1 MRKFVPISICA
12 MFHIPSEALTNY
24 IVRLAFVFSLL
35 LSFLFA
41 RSFVSLSTCVSNSMP
56 ICPFNVMSHG
66 EIARFRSYFFSVRF
80 TLRSKIGLT
89 SLEYWGVDEV
99 IYFIVA
105 NKRCILCEIAKSFI
119 TTRKR

>member
-1 MRKFVPISICA
+1 MRN
-12 MFHIPSEALTNY
+12 IPYPKWSVNKLYRASCVCFLTF
-24 IVRLAFVFSLL
+24 AFVFVR
-35 LSFLFA
+35 SFVHLFV

-56 ICPFNVMSHG
+56 ICPFNVLSHG
-66 EIARFRSYFFSVRF
+66 ELARFRLYFFSVRF

-105 NKRCILCEIAKSFI
+105 NKRCILCKIAKSFI